1 MLAAPLLPSPGFA
14 DDSSQYRPVK
24 DLEAFDRLLA
34 PRIEFI
40 EGSSSGG
47 YVVPEGKYK
56 PINESP
62 KAASKSNTD
71 VSIIVCCSVDHAS

>member
-1 MLAAPLLPSPGFA
+1 MLAAPLLPSPGFSE
-14 DDSSQYRPVK
+14 DPSQYRPVK

-47 YVVPEGKYK
+47 YVIPEGKYK

-62 KAASKSNTD
+62 KPSKVNGE
-71 VSIIVCCSVDHAS
+71 VSGTRYMAPVLES